1 LAQAE
6 EWKPE
11 SKKSR
16 QEAIEAREHL
26 ALLYAFEFHQLDL
39 AAAQFEQLI
48 ACPNLP
54 PKQTVHWLNQ
64 LADVQVRIG
73 GDLAAAEATLK
84 RILALYPGSAFAAH
98 AEARIMTLPNEL
110 RGQRE
115 SAPIK
120 MGEYDQRLGLK
131 MKPRP
136 PGMPKI

>member
-1 LAQAE
+1 LDV
-6 EWKPE
+6 
-11 SKKSR
+11 
-16 QEAIEAREHL
+16 EAREQL

-73 GDLAAAEATLK
+73 GDRAAAEATLK
-84 RILALYPGSAFAAH
+84 RILELYPGSAFAAQ
-98 AEARIMTLPNEL
+98 AESRIMTLPNEL

-120 MGEYDQRLGLK
+120 MGEYEQRLGLK
-131 MKPRP
+131 MKPPYRP
-136 PGMPKI
+136 PGTPKI